1 MILLVSIVLRIFS
14 NPAANVFQKQ
24 LTARGHHPLLV
35 NFLTYFLLSAVCIVI
50 AVRTPFSD
58 LTAEWWMYSLLAGIA
73 GACGNGFLVK
83 ALEKGELSVLGPIN
97 AYKSVVGMLV
107 GIVLLREI
115 PNAWGIVGMLLII
128 AGSYFILDTMG
139 ERFSWALFGRKE
151 IQYRLWALILTAIEA
166 ILIKRVIQLSSP
178 EVGFLSWCWTGAFF
192 SFWLAKLYGQKI
204 GPEIS
209 KIRPYDIKRFAWLVI
224 CIGIMQ
230 FSTNYVFKYMDVG
243 YALALFQLSVIVSV
257 FFGHRYFGEKNILK
271 KLVGA
276 VIMLAGSVLIILL
289 KDR

>member
-1 MILLVSIVLRIFS
+1 M
-14 NPAANVFQKQ
+14 
-24 LTARGHHPLLV
+24 
-35 NFLTYFLLSAVCIVI
+35 
-50 AVRTPFSD
+50 
-58 LTAEWWMYSLLAGIA
+58 
-73 GACGNGFLVK
+73 
-83 ALEKGELSVLGPIN
+83 
-97 AYKSVVGMLV
+97 
-107 GIVLLREI
+107 
-115 PNAWGIVGMLLII
+115 
-128 AGSYFILDTMG
+128 
-139 ERFSWALFGRKE
+139 
-151 IQYRLWALILTAIEA
+151 ILTAIEA